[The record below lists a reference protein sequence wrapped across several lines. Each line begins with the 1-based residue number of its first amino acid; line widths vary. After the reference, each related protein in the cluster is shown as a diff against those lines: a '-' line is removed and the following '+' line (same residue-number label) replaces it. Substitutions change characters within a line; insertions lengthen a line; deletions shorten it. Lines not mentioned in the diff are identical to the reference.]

1 MLLRFCYAEYAA
13 VILKTEMPVV
23 HRIHADIRMAVVA
36 ALAYS
41 DGTQSMPCPKQ
52 VSVADLF
59 QLKGC

>member
-1 MLLRFCYAEYAA
+1 
-13 VILKTEMPVV
+13 MPVV

-41 DGTQSMPCPKQ
+41 VGTPSMPFPEQ